1 MNRDTVRAI
10 IAAAA
15 LMTAQALL
23 LAALAASGAH
33 ASTVYRC
40 QSAGASIS
48 YQPRPCEQASG
59 TAVRVADARTPEQQ
73 RQAQTTHARQMAWLD
88 RHETQAARPNKAG
101 TSNST
106 IRKRTA
112 RRHAQAAKRLRPT
125 TATLAAPLTAHRIGQ
140 RPFEGH
146 GQRVT
151 PPDNALKKPG
161 KGHRPPYE
169 VTARTP
175 KPPALDGQ
183 AGSVRPSP

>member
-40 QSAGASIS
+40 QSAGASVS
-48 YQPRPCEQASG
+48 YQTQPCGQTAG

-73 RQAQTTHARQMAWLD
+73 RQAQTSHARQMAWLD
-88 RHETQAARPNKAG
+88 RQETQAARPKAG
-101 TSNST
+101 NPTST
-106 IRKRTA
+106 ARKRTG
-112 RRHAQAAKRLRPT
+112 RRQAQATKRSRPA
-125 TATLAAPLTAHRIGQ
+125 ATLATPLTAHRIGQ

-151 PPDNALKKPG
+151 PPDNSLKKPG
-161 KGHRPPYE
+161 KGHRSPYE

-183 AGSVRPSP
+183 AGRVRASP